1 MEACYILIIYSK
13 MATGVIKTQTNIFN
27 EVEGEKESLSIRDP
41 QYSEH
46 EDDKSIL
53 NFLSKLLLKT
63 SIFKQN

>member
-1 MEACYILIIYSK
+1 
-13 MATGVIKTQTNIFN
+13 MATGVIKTKNIFN
-27 EVEGEKESLSIRDP
+27 EIEGEKESLSIRDS

>member
-1 MEACYILIIYSK
+1 
-13 MATGVIKTQTNIFN
+13 MATGVIKTQINIFN